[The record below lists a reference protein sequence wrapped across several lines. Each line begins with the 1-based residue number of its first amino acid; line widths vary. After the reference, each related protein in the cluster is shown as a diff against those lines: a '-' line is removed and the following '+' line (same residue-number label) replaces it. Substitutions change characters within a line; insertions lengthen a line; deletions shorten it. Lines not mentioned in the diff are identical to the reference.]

1 MTSANELLNK
11 GLTPQEFMAA
21 CIIFTHEREGVIRVR
36 IEDVAASMSVS
47 RATAHRFIQGIVDK
61 GVLIR
66 SINGVYAVP
75 QEHQGVPQVRQEV
88 PDMRQ
93 KVSPVRQK
101 GYVYKDD
108 MSTSDSGSLGE
119 PNGSPT
125 SRGTPEKGTTRI
137 VPIYYETDDGENLAG
152 VGRTEKRSHRERMTR
167 AERRAALK
175 YHRLTPRDQWSVAHV
190 VKEFRHRMATARPD
204 ILGGGTDGSTMTVVL
219 QKWSKDH
226 GLSVTDMAT
235 AVDRFFEDIETVTS
249 LTETPP
255 AYKRFLHFLQQNY
268 REITR
273 EEISDDWVSSLDAQM
288 EAL

>member
-1 MTSANELLNK
+1 
-11 GLTPQEFMAA
+11 
-21 CIIFTHEREGVIRVR
+21 
-36 IEDVAASMSVS
+36 
-47 RATAHRFIQGIVDK
+47 
-61 GVLIR
+61 
-66 SINGVYAVP
+66 
-75 QEHQGVPQVRQEV
+75 
-88 PDMRQ
+88 
-93 KVSPVRQK
+93 
-101 GYVYKDD
+101 
-108 MSTSDSGSLGE
+108 
-119 PNGSPT
+119 
-125 SRGTPEKGTTRI
+125 